1 MFGLGLP
8 KKDKIN
14 DLNLNQWVKLGDI
27 LYNKD
32 KLTINY
38 TCYKDLRK
46 DPFGR
51 LYIIATEGEIVKIGG
66 SQDKGG
72 IESTINAYLRGD
84 IGNSESMRNYA
95 VCKYIK
101 QQLDMGS
108 DVEVWFLPL
117 PIVEVDIPQ
126 FSGNKI
132 KKRVSVDFHTIE
144 KSFVDDFYNTNG
156 RYPLLNIQE
165 GKKTWKEMGLSEG
178 WQWKNT

>member
-126 FSGNKI
+126 GVLI
-132 KKRVSVDFHTIE
+132 GLVIVIE
-144 KSFVDDFYNTNG
+144 AKWYQESFLECFEVFEFERSAN
-156 RYPLLNIQE
+156 
-165 GKKTWKEMGLSEG
+165 
-178 WQWKNT
+178 